1 MGLRAGMAF
10 VLLGL
15 GGAAMVPGFGVYDI
29 VALAS
34 GGVAAGGIFAL
45 ERRRYLESRGRVALA
60 PERFLDLL
68 ALRQKRR
75 SPAPDD
81 EPDDEKDPQP

>member
-1 MGLRAGMAF
+1 MAF

-15 GGAAMVPGFGVYDI
+15 GGAAMLPGFGVYDI

-34 GGVAAGGIFAL
+34 GGAAAGGIFAL
-45 ERRRYLESRGRVALA
+45 ERRRYLESRSRVALA

-68 ALRQKRR
+68 TQRHRAL
-75 SPAPDD
+75 PAASSSSGEETD
-81 EPDDEKDPQP
+81 